1 MVGRV
6 VVVGRVFELE
16 GVTTVRVTVPLG
28 LVLDDGLVVTVRDE
42 VTVVVVVGVVV
53 VEPFEVAGFVAEKSE
68 VELGVLE
75 VLVLL
80 VLGVETPELAGW
92 TVISAGLFKPEVSV
106 RVSLTDGVVGFMGV
120 AGVELL
126 PPPLLKELP
135 APVVP
140 PARLS

>member
-1 MVGRV
+1 M
-6 VVVGRVFELE
+6 VGRVFELE

-42 VTVVVVVGVVV
+42 VTVVVVVGFVV

-80 VLGVETPELAGW
+80 VLGVETPGLAGW

-126 PPPLLKELP
+126 LPPLLKELP

>member
-1 MVGRV
+1 M
-6 VVVGRVFELE
+6 E

-28 LVLDDGLVVTVRDE
+28 FVVGVVGLEVVVGVTVRED

-53 VEPFEVAGFVAEKSE
+53 LELFGVTGFVVVKSE
-68 VELGVLE
+68 EDAGVRE
-75 VLVLL
+75 VLLLL
-80 VLGVETPELAGW
+80 VIGVEVPELTGW
-92 TVISAGLFKPEVSV
+92 AVTPLGLFKPEVSV
-106 RVSLTDGVVGFMGV
+106 RAPVTVGEVGLAGV

-126 PPPLLKELP
+126 LPLLLKELP